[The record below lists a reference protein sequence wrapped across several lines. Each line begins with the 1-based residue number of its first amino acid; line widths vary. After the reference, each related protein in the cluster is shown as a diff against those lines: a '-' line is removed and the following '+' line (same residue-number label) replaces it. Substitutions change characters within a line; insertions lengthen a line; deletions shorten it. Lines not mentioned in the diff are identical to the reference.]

1 MKKGGRRY
9 LIIPPAWA
17 YGAQGVAAR
26 VPPDSTLVF
35 EVEVRR
41 VSVSCQLFVF
51 HLLCGSWVAA
61 SVCKVKTCCR
71 HGNCGSNCYK
81 LNTSGRYISLIK
93 KESKHKTLNL
103 ENPSRLFTK
112 MTLF

>member
-17 YGAQGVAAR
+17 YGAQGVAGR

-41 VSVSCQLFVF
+41 VSVSCQAFIL
-51 HLLCGSWVAA
+51 HLLCGCWVAA
-61 SVCKVKTCCR
+61 SVCKVKTCCW
-71 HGNCGSNCYK
+71 HENYSSE
-81 LNTSGRYISLIK
+81 TLINQIPQ
-93 KESKHKTLNL
+93 EDTYL
-103 ENPSRLFTK
+103 
-112 MTLF
+112 

>member
-17 YGAQGVAAR
+17 YGAQGVAGR

-41 VSVSCQLFVF
+41 VSVSCHLFYG
-51 HLLCGSWVAA
+51 CWVAA
-61 SVCKVKTCCR
+61 SVCKVKTCCW
-71 HGNCGSNCYK
+71 H
-81 LNTSGRYISLIK
+81 
-93 KESKHKTLNL
+93 
-103 ENPSRLFTK
+103 ENYSSETVINQIPQEDIYL
-112 MTLF
+112 

>member
-17 YGAQGVAAR
+17 YGAQGVAGR

-41 VSVSCQLFVF
+41 VSVSCHVF
-51 HLLCGSWVAA
+51 ILHYFMALEWQHLSAG
-61 SVCKVKTCCR
+61 
-71 HGNCGSNCYK
+71 
-81 LNTSGRYISLIK
+81 
-93 KESKHKTLNL
+93 
-103 ENPSRLFTK
+103 
-112 MTLF
+112 

>member
-17 YGAQGVAAR
+17 YGAQGVAGR

-41 VSVSCQLFVF
+41 VSVFCSD
-51 HLLCGSWVAA
+51 
-61 SVCKVKTCCR
+61 K
-71 HGNCGSNCYK
+71 
-81 LNTSGRYISLIK
+81 IK
-93 KESKHKTLNL
+93 
-103 ENPSRLFTK
+103 RLFYICFVAVGWQR
-112 MTLF
+112 LSAR

>member
-17 YGAQGVAAR
+17 YGAQGVAGR

-41 VSVSCQLFVF
+41 VSVFCQTFIL
-51 HLLCGSWVAA
+51 HLLCGCWVAA
-61 SVCKVKTCCR
+61 SVWKVKTCCWP
-71 HGNCGSNCYK
+71 
-81 LNTSGRYISLIK
+81 
-93 KESKHKTLNL
+93 
-103 ENPSRLFTK
+103 ENYSSETVINQIPQKDMYL
-112 MTLF
+112 